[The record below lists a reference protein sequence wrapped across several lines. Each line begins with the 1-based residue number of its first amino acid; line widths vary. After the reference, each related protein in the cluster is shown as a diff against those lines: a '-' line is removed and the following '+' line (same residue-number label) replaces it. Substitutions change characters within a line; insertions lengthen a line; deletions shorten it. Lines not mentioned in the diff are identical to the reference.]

1 MIFDILLCIVCAIA
15 FIRGWQKGILWAAIS
30 FLAIFIGIIV
40 SLKLSHTLADI
51 LFKHDILAGKY
62 TLLLS
67 FVVLFLVVIALFRMG
82 TKLIEQALDKLLLGW
97 ANKVSGGFLYAG
109 FAALLFSLFCWLS
122 AKSGL
127 LSEELKNDSKTFAYI
142 EPIAPKVIAVS
153 SEYLPLCKN
162 LYQDVLD
169 MLSNVGDKVD
179 KNIKKLR

>member
-1 MIFDILLCIVCAIA
+1 
-15 FIRGWQKGILWAAIS
+15 
-30 FLAIFIGIIV
+30 
-40 SLKLSHTLADI
+40 
-51 LFKHDILAGKY
+51 
-62 TLLLS
+62 
-67 FVVLFLVVIALFRMG
+67 MG
-82 TKLIEQALDKLLLGW
+82 TKLIEQALDELLLGW

-162 LYQDVLD
+162 LYHDLLD
-169 MLSNVGDKVD
+169 MLSKVGDNVD

>member
-1 MIFDILLCIVCAIA
+1 V
-15 FIRGWQKGILWAAIS
+15 
-30 FLAIFIGIIV
+30 FIGIIV

-67 FVVLFLVVIALFRMG
+67 FVVLFLVIVALFRMS
-82 TKLIEQALDKLLLGW
+82 TQLVEKVLDKLMLGW
-97 ANKVSGGFLYAG
+97 INKSIGGILYAG
-109 FAALLFSLFCWLS
+109 FAALLFSIFCWLS

-153 SEYLPLCKN
+153 SEYIPLCKN
-162 LYQDVLD
+162 LYQDIID
-169 MLSNVGDKVD
+169 MLSKVGDNVD